1 MSQGHGGK
9 KKKGHDEEA
18 HGGGGHERW
27 MISYA
32 DMLTLLL
39 ALFIVMFA
47 ISKVDQ
53 AKFVQFAQGANQAFG
68 GSGSVVLNGKGG
80 TDAGSDGIMK
90 AQKPPN
96 PDGPQQLD
104 PKKASEMIAA
114 EQARQ
119 KAQDNEKQKL
129 EELKKQLEKELGEK
143 GLKDYVRMIVDER
156 GLVVNI
162 LTDQVL
168 FDSGQATI
176 RPEGLQVLDLLA
188 PSVKAL
194 PNKITIEG
202 HTDNVPI
209 RTAQFPSNWEL
220 SQARAAGVLQRFRYD
235 GVPESRMSLAG
246 YGEQKPIDTNAT
258 DAGRRTNRRV
268 AVVVLAN
275 VAQPLSPT
283 TPIAS
288 PNPVETSS
296 H

>member
-1 MSQGHGGK
+1 MAK
-9 KKKGHDEEA
+9 KKRGAEPEHA
-18 HGGGGHERW
+18 ANHERW

-53 AKFVQFAQGANQAFG
+53 QKFIQFAQGANAAFG
-68 GSGSVVLNGKGG
+68 GSGQVVLNGQGG
-80 TDAGSDGIMK
+80 SEMGSDGIM
-90 AQKPPN
+90 QNNKPPAT
-96 PDGPQQLD
+96 DGMNVD
-104 PKKASEMIAA
+104 PGKAAQMIAA

-119 KAQDNEKQKL
+119 SAQAAEKQRL
-129 EELKKQLEKELGEK
+129 DELKKKLEKDLSDR
-143 GLKDYVRMIVDER
+143 GLRDAVQLKIDER

-162 LTDQVL
+162 LTDQVI
-168 FDSGQATI
+168 FDSGSATI
-176 RPEGLQVLDLLA
+176 RTEGARLLDLIA

-209 RTAQFPSNWEL
+209 NTAQFPSNWEL
-220 SQARAAGVLQRFRYD
+220 SQARAASVLQRFRAD
-235 GVPESRMSLAG
+235 GVEETRMSLAG
-246 YGEQKPIDTNAT
+246 YGEQRPLDTNAT
-258 DAGRRTNRRV
+258 DLGRKNNRRV

-275 VAQPLSPT
+275 VPQPLAAS
-283 TPIAS
+283 TPVAS
-288 PNPVETSS
+288 PSPVATPS